1 MIKTY
6 EKLIRIRAINKRSY
20 IPGRSEGIDSLS
32 EGRERV
38 TWQVKVATLRWSP
51 GRICGLLAGHKQSY
65 SEARVRGNREE
76 TSPLLVFSHPLNFC
90 KPERK
95 RPQPVSL
102 L

>member
-1 MIKTY
+1 M
-6 EKLIRIRAINKRSY
+6 RAINERSY
-20 IPGRSEGIDSLS
+20 ILGRSEGIDSLS